1 MVHTKGS
8 DNPSDYLSRHTNL
21 TSNDKQDKMAEEY
34 VNFVTSFAVPK
45 AMTLE
50 EIKQATAEDVTLQ
63 YLAKNNSWNSLYTLP
78 EKFKDADCA
87 ELSRFQRVKGNLT
100 INDQANIILRG
111 SCIVIPK
118 NLQERAILITHEGH
132 QGLVKTKQLLRENV
146 WFPKLTMRLREK

>member
-1 MVHTKGS
+1 
-8 DNPSDYLSRHTNL
+8 
-21 TSNDKQDKMAEEY
+21 MAEEY